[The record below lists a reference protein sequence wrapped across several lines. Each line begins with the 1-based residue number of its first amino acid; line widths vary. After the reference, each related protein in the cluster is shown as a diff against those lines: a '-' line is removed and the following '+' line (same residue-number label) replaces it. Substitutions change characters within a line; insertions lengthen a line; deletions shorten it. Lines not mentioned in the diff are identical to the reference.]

1 MFERLN
7 LSFILY
13 SPYHY
18 RYIKT
23 YSLDLKGKEL
33 VRNESNEF
41 QTRSADRI
49 VAVPFGGVLVV
60 SDGCLEYFSL
70 GMAPSDLTEPSN
82 TTTTT
87 TTSTTTTT
95 GTGDGSAGRHNR
107 KNRPKRDQ
115 YRHTTFGNST
125 VTAIGPIDDDR
136 DAIRKGTMRYLMS
149 DIRGSMYI
157 VVVTDNPRKILTQH
171 IGRTSIA
178 STISYMDNSIV
189 YVGSSKGDS
198 QLVKLCEDSNENGSN
213 LDILETFT
221 NVGPI
226 LDMVSVDL
234 ERHGQCKLITCSG
247 AHGDGT

>member
-82 TTTTT
+82 NTTTTT
-87 TTSTTTTT
+87 TNTTSTT

-171 IGRTSIA
+171 ILS
-178 STISYMDNSIV
+178 
-189 YVGSSKGDS
+189 
-198 QLVKLCEDSNENGSN
+198 
-213 LDILETFT
+213 
-221 NVGPI
+221 
-226 LDMVSVDL
+226 
-234 ERHGQCKLITCSG
+234 LI
-247 AHGDGT
+247 HI